1 MMHGHVRSRL
11 SAYLEGDLGARE
23 ESALEAHLAECAPC
37 TAELRALRRAID
49 LLHGL
54 SNPEMPS
61 DIGGAVLE
69 RLRNGEGAPRSLLAR
84 VSWVRLAPFALAAG
98 IGAAAYL
105 TQVED
110 TRVAVDVAGVE
121 SLPVVAAQVPAP
133 ASPVAAPVQ
142 RVGTP
147 VDLFNGQGAAQRM
160 VVSPFLVC
168 LARFRTG
175 KPAGADCAAWDAYL
189 LQLASEDA
197 PRFYVEVGGFP
208 KSHQQ
213 AIMDRLSLAAALSGS
228 ATTVGTTLRDSQD
241 PQIRRFAPRF
251 ERSQSAPLLRA
262 SWDGR

>member
-11 SAYLEGDLGARE
+11 SAYLEGDLGPRE

-37 TAELRALRRAID
+37 TAELRALRRAVD
-49 LLHGL
+49 LLHDL

-69 RLRNGEGAPRSLLAR
+69 RLRKGEGAPRRLLAR

-110 TRVAVDVAGVE
+110 TRVAADVAAVE
-121 SLPVVAAQVPAP
+121 SLPVVAQPSVP
-133 ASPVAAPVQ
+133 ASPTPIPVQ
-142 RVGTP
+142 RVATR
-147 VDLFNGQGAAQRM
+147 VDLFNGQGPAQRM
-160 VVSPFLVC
+160 VVSPFPVC

-228 ATTVGTTLRDSQD
+228 ATTVGTTLRGSQD